1 MLNSRATTFTGL
13 PFKTSL
19 TAAIIVSL
27 CIATR
32 SIFRVCARL
41 EYGHFFTVTLIAMET
56 AKINSSNLFQYLNQ
70 SK

>member
-1 MLNSRATTFTGL
+1 MLNSLATTFTGL

-27 CIATR
+27 CKAT
-32 SIFRVCARL
+32 IFRVCAPL
-41 EYGHFFTVTLIAMET
+41 EYGHFFTVVLIAMET

>member
-1 MLNSRATTFTGL
+1 MLNSGGTTFTGL

-32 SIFRVCARL
+32 SIFLNSVSKHICKK
-41 EYGHFFTVTLIAMET
+41 
-56 AKINSSNLFQYLNQ
+56 KIINKNICL
-70 SK
+70 